1 MRPAGQPFA
10 HDQITETLILAEMKR
25 GLGHKVSAIIRIS
38 VIIARTRHCLAI
50 APLSC
55 QVLRPQCREWGAI
68 VGEVE
73 WERARLFPVSGI
85 GGADE
90 QERRAA
96 SALLAVI
103 HSVREFGRAITAPM
117 GAPAGRLSTFIEVPF
132 DDGEKKLRPDGL
144 IQVVSGRRTWTA
156 LVEIKTG
163 RHDLVAG
170 QIESYMDVARRHK
183 FDALLTISNQV
194 VAVPGVHPVRLP
206 KTRAQ
211 AAKLYHL
218 SWSQIRTEALV
229 EQANKSVSDP
239 DQAWILA
246 EFIRYLEHPRS
257 GAIDFDDMGPSW
269 VHVRDRARA
278 GTLHPQDKAAAE
290 VADKFG
296 GLISFAALQ
305 LSRGLGTGVRPMV
318 PQAQL
323 RDPAKYLQEAVS
335 EFAATGQLQGAVR
348 VPGAVAPIKI
358 TADLRAGLV
367 HCAVTVPAPRESR
380 PTTRVNWL
388 VRQMKAAPGQV
399 CIQPSAAWQRGR
411 GQARTLAEA
420 RKDPRLLIE
429 DPAHDLRSFTVSLSC
444 NAGPARGQGRGSF
457 VESVLT
463 AVDRFYSEVVQH
475 IKPWAPAPP
484 KVRENDA
491 VAPDELIAED
501 DILAGAV
508 SRLGGDAERMLDA
521 NLDSVARTEV
531 P

>member
-1 MRPAGQPFA
+1 
-10 HDQITETLILAEMKR
+10 
-25 GLGHKVSAIIRIS
+25 
-38 VIIARTRHCLAI
+38 
-50 APLSC
+50 
-55 QVLRPQCREWGAI
+55 

-73 WERARLFPVSGI
+73 WERARLFPISGI

-90 QERRAA
+90 QERRAS

-117 GAPAGRLSTFIEVPF
+117 GAPPGRLSTFIEVPF
-132 DDGEKKLRPDGL
+132 DDGDKKLRPDGL
-144 IQVVSGRRTWTA
+144 IQVVSGHRTWTA

-163 RHDLVAG
+163 RHDLIPG

-194 VAVPGVHPVRLP
+194 VAVPGVHPVKLA
-206 KTRAQ
+206 KSRAQ

-229 EQANKSVSDP
+229 QQANRSVSDP

-278 GTLHPQDKAAAE
+278 GTLHAHDKATAE

-305 LSRGLGTGVRPMV
+305 LSRELGAGVRPMV

-323 RDPAKYLQEAVS
+323 RDPARYLQEAAGD
-335 EFAATGQLQGAVR
+335 FASTGQLQGAVR

-367 HCAVTVPAPRESR
+367 HCAATVPAPREGR

-388 VRQMKAAPGQV
+388 VRQLKNAPGQL
-399 CIQPSAAWQRGR
+399 CIEPSTAFQRGR
-411 GQARTLAEA
+411 GQARTLDEA
-420 RKDPRLLIE
+420 RKDPRSLVE
-429 DPAHDLRSFTVSLSC
+429 DPTHELRSFTVSLSC
-444 NAGPARGQGRGSF
+444 NTGPARGQGRGSF
-457 VESVLT
+457 VDSVLT
-463 AVDRFYSEVVQH
+463 AVDKFYSEVVQH
-475 IKPWAPAPP
+475 IKPWVPAPP
-484 KVRENDA
+484 KVKEAEA
-491 VAPDELIAED
+491 VTPDELIPED
-501 DILAGAV
+501 DILAGRGNSHDEDSDRKLVTDSLGTASWPNVTAANDAV
-508 SRLGGDAERMLDA
+508 SVGMISAQPPSAGGDGAVSLGTGLSCLTDQR
-521 NLDSVARTEV
+521 VAGQPLLPIVRE
-531 P
+531 

>member
-1 MRPAGQPFA
+1 
-10 HDQITETLILAEMKR
+10 
-25 GLGHKVSAIIRIS
+25 
-38 VIIARTRHCLAI
+38 
-50 APLSC
+50 
-55 QVLRPQCREWGAI
+55 
-68 VGEVE
+68 
-73 WERARLFPVSGI
+73 
-85 GGADE
+85 
-90 QERRAA
+90 
-96 SALLAVI
+96 
-103 HSVREFGRAITAPM
+103 
-117 GAPAGRLSTFIEVPF
+117 
-132 DDGEKKLRPDGL
+132 
-144 IQVVSGRRTWTA
+144 
-156 LVEIKTG
+156 
-163 RHDLVAG
+163 
-170 QIESYMDVARRHK
+170 MDVARRHK

-194 VAVPGVHPVRLP
+194 AAVPGVHPVQLP

-211 AAKLYHL
+211 SARLYHL

-229 EQANKSVSDP
+229 EQANKSISDP

-278 GTLHPQDKAAAE
+278 ATLHPQDKAAGE

-358 TADLRAGLV
+358 IADLRAGLI
-367 HCAVTVPAPRESR
+367 HCAVTVPAPREGR
-380 PTTRVNWL
+380 ATTRVNWL
-388 VRQMKAAPGQV
+388 VRQMKTAPGQA

-420 RKDPRLLIE
+420 RKDPRVLIE
-429 DPAHDLRSFTVSLSC
+429 DPALELRSFTVSLSC

-463 AVDRFYSEVVQH
+463 AVDKFYSEVVQH

-484 KVRENDA
+484 RIRESEAAATDDLLTE
-491 VAPDELIAED
+491 DE
-501 DILAGAV
+501 ILAGGEGRSSDNPDV
-508 SRLGGDAERMLDA
+508 SLVTDPNSTAE
-521 NLDSVARTEV
+521 TEALV
-531 P
+531 